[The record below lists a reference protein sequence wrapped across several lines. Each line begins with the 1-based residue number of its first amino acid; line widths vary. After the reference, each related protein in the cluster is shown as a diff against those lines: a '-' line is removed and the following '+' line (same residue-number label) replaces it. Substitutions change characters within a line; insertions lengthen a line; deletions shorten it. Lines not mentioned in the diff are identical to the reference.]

1 MSGNQAKCSNILCL
15 KPSSWG
21 AFGVSPGK
29 EDVVTNSSIRLGLVI
44 ACLFVAATLGGCG
57 GTKVLKEPQ
66 PIQTT
71 QTIATASDELVTAS
85 IDWVIVR
92 DGPGTWAKNV
102 DWDEYLIRIQNLGD
116 SPLQVMGIVV
126 VDSVGERV
134 ESQESRRQL
143 VKGTKQTKRR
153 YKGEGL
159 KVKAGAGA
167 GVLVAASAAS
177 WGVMGVAAFATGAMA
192 PVAAVGGLVM
202 VPVFAVGGVMRGV
215 NNSKV
220 NNQIELRQTAF
231 PLEVPANAEQSLD
244 VFFPLAPSPKI
255 VELVYSDAAGEHVLL
270 IDTST
275 ALEGLHIEKPAE

>member
-1 MSGNQAKCSNILCL
+1 MNHSKASLIL
-15 KPSSWG
+15 
-21 AFGVSPGK
+21 
-29 EDVVTNSSIRLGLVI
+29 II
-44 ACLFVAATLGGCG
+44 ASLFVAATLSGCG

-71 QTIATASDELVTAS
+71 QPLVVASDERVTAT
-85 IDWVIVR
+85 IDWIIVR

-102 DWDEYLIRIQNLGD
+102 DWDEYLIRIQNQGNN
-116 SPLQVMGIVV
+116 PLQVTGIVV

-153 YKGEGL
+153 YQGEGL
-159 KVKAGAGA
+159 QVKAGAGA
-167 GVLVAASAAS
+167 GVLLVAGAASF
-177 WGVMGVAAFATGAMA
+177 GVAGAAAFATGALV
-192 PVAAVGGLVM
+192 PAAGVGALVL
-202 VPVFAVGGVMRGV
+202 VPVLAVGGVMRGV

-231 PLEVPANAEQSLD
+231 PLEIPANTEQSLD

-255 VELVYSDAAGEHVLL
+255 VELVYSDAAGEHVLR

>member
-1 MSGNQAKCSNILCL
+1 MEAV
-15 KPSSWG
+15 
-21 AFGVSPGK
+21 VSTSKISP
-29 EDVVTNSSIRLGLVI
+29 VPVI

-71 QTIATASDELVTAS
+71 QPIAVASDQMITAS

-102 DWDEYLIRIQNLGD
+102 DWDEYLIRVQNLSD
-116 SPLQVMGIVV
+116 VPLQVTGIVV

-134 ESQESRRQL
+134 EPQKSRKQL

-153 YKGEGL
+153 YKDEGL

-177 WGVMGVAAFATGAMA
+177 WGVMGATAFATGALA
-192 PVAAVGGLVM
+192 PVAAVGALVM
-202 VPVFAVGGVMRGV
+202 VPVFAVGGVVRGV

-231 PLEVPANAEQSLD
+231 PLDILANQKQSLD
-244 VFFPLAPSPKI
+244 VFFPLAPSPKLLEI
-255 VELVYSDAAGEHVLL
+255 VYSDATGEHILL
-270 IDTST
+270 IDTSA
-275 ALEGLHIEKPAE
+275 ALEGLHIEEPTE